1 MSDPVKVFVSY
12 SHKDSQYLGDTSLL
26 GFMRG
31 LKKDGADFWYDTRLT
46 AGEQWDDEIRTQ
58 LEQADIALILVSQS
72 FLDSEYCTNVE
83 VKDFVERSKAHGLTI
98 VPVILSPCDWKRHDW
113 LCSTQQLPGGG
124 KNIEQ
129 DYEKDGD
136 RKGLFHEIREALLT
150 HIMRVR
156 EKKVVAVA
164 PEPVRRAMVGEQR
177 QITALACELTAGGGA
192 KAIDPAELLRIL
204 PDYRSRATEIIRRLD
219 GYVDPRRGKRI
230 LAYFGCPR
238 VHEDDPQ
245 RAVIAARDLLELA
258 KSLDDG
264 KLGMK
269 IAIHTGP
276 MVLSEI
282 ADGAE
287 PVLDGDVPD
296 LVSEV
301 LNATPANRIYLTAAT
316 HELIEKQFVCEA
328 IDDVF
333 ALKGAEA
340 EQPVS
345 KHVFVAR
352 DQELNI
358 LRQCWDL
365 ASEGDGQVVLIRG
378 EAGLGK
384 SRLLQELRSSLS
396 DAAMVWLECRCS
408 PYHQNTELY
417 PLIDLLQRVL
427 ANEKQYPQ
435 PTMPERLEALLRQ
448 REMPLETNVPLLS
461 SLLSLP
467 LPPGYAPVNLSP
479 EAKKKS
485 TLAAILDLIL
495 RLANK
500 QPVLLVVEDLH
511 WIDAS
516 TVGFL
521 GQLIETQ
528 ATAPLLTLLT
538 FRPEFEAPW
547 KQLSYLVE
555 VSLRRLG
562 SKEAGKLIA
571 RLTEG
576 KSLPP
581 DVVQELIEKADGIPL
596 FAEELTKMVM
606 ESEAIAAGQTLAVPA
621 TLKGSLMARLDRL
634 DTAKD
639 IAQIASVIGREFY
652 SALLSQAA
660 PVDEATLARDLDRL
674 LESEIILR
682 RGLPSEGLYLFKH
695 ALIQQAAYD
704 SILGSDARELHRR
717 IAEGTEAKFPELV
730 ERQPE
735 IVAFHFEH
743 AGMPEKAIDYRERAA
758 ERSLKNS
765 ANAEAI
771 AHLRKC
777 LDLLE
782 ALPAG
787 ADRDRREMRV
797 RTNLALP
804 LMATKGYAANEVDET
819 LRRAKELCAEVG
831 DNEELFRVIRLHWTF
846 QSVRGDHRNALEAAR
861 QIVAM
866 AESEGAPHQQLEAHR
881 VLGSSLFYM
890 GQMEEARE
898 HFARALALYDRER
911 DRGHVLIYGLDPAVV
926 CLSANA
932 PTLWHLGRVDEARDS
947 AAQAIALARES
958 GHPYTICYSLL
969 LATMVHVFDRNREL
983 VQSTA
988 AEVME
993 IAKYQ
998 SFAFWETMAI
1008 LLDAWAKEQA
1018 TTMRVAMTKLLGTG
1032 ARLYA
1037 PMFLSMRA
1045 ELHMAQGDRDAASAA
1060 VEEGLAISAATGEM
1074 LGVPKLEQQRAELL
1088 ELVKQ

>member
-26 GFMRG
+26 GFIRG
-31 LKKDGADFWYDTRLT
+31 GLEKDGAEFWVDTRLT

-72 FLDSEYCTNVE
+72 YLDSEYCTNVE
-83 VKDFVERSKAHGLTI
+83 AKDFVERSKAHGLTV

-129 DYEKDGD
+129 HYEKDGD
-136 RKGLFHEIREALLT
+136 QKGLFLEIREALLT
-150 HIMRVR
+150 QIMRMR
-156 EKKVVAVA
+156 EKKVVAVG

-177 QITALACELTAGGGA
+177 QITALACELTAAGSA
-192 KAIDPAELLRIL
+192 KAIDPAELVRIL

-219 GYVDPRRGKRI
+219 GHVAQLQGRRI

-238 VHEDDPQ
+238 AHEDDAQ
-245 RAVIAARDLLELA
+245 RAVVAARDLLELA
-258 KSLDDG
+258 RSLDGG
-264 KLGMK
+264 KLAK
-269 IAIHTGP
+269 IAIHTGS

-282 ADGAE
+282 ADGDE

-296 LVSEV
+296 LVNEV
-301 LNATPANRIYLTAAT
+301 LNATPANRIHLTVAT

-328 IDDVF
+328 IGDVF
-333 ALKGAEA
+333 ALEGAEA
-340 EQPVS
+340 EQPVG
-345 KHVFVAR
+345 KHVFVGR

-365 ASEGDGQVVLIRG
+365 ASEGDGQVMLIRG

-396 DAAMVWLECRCS
+396 DDAMVWLECRCS

-427 ANEKQYPQ
+427 ADETQYPQ

-467 LPPGYAPVNLSP
+467 LGPSYAPVNLSP
-479 EAKKKS
+479 EAKKKK
-485 TLAAILDLIL
+485 TLDAILDLIL
-495 RLANK
+495 RLAAK

-516 TVGFL
+516 TVSFL

-528 ATAPLLTLLT
+528 ATARLLTLLT

-547 KQLSYLVE
+547 KQLSYLSQL
-555 VSLRRLG
+555 SLRRLG

-571 RLTEG
+571 RLTED

-581 DVVQELIEKADGIPL
+581 DVVQELIEEADGIPL

-606 ESEAIAAGQTLAVPA
+606 ESEALAAGQPLAVPA
-621 TLKGSLMARLDRL
+621 TLKGTLMARLDRL
-634 DTAKD
+634 DTAQD
-639 IAQIASVIGREFY
+639 IAQIASVIGREFS

-660 PVDEATLARDLDRL
+660 MVDQATLARDLDRL

-695 ALIQQAAYD
+695 VLIQQAAYD
-704 SILGSDARELHRR
+704 SILASDARELHRR
-717 IAEGTEAKFPELV
+717 IAEGMEAKFPELV

-743 AGMPEKAIDYRERAA
+743 AGMPEKAIDYCERAA

-765 ANAEAI
+765 ANPEAI
-771 AHLRKC
+771 AHLKKC

-804 LMATKGYAANEVDET
+804 LIATKGYAADEVDET
-819 LRRAKELCAEVG
+819 LRRAKELCTEVG
-831 DNEELFRVIRLHWTF
+831 DNKGLFRTIRLHWTF
-846 QSVRGDHRNALEAAR
+846 QMIRGDHRNALEAAR
-861 QIVAM
+861 QIVA
-866 AESEGAPHQQLEAHR
+866 ESEGAPHLQLEAYR
-881 VLGSSLFYM
+881 VLGSSLFLM
-890 GQMEEARE
+890 GRMEEARE

-911 DRGHVLIYGLDPAVV
+911 DHGNMLIYGMDPAVG
-926 CLSANA
+926 CLSGIA
-932 PTLWHLGRVDEARDS
+932 PALWLLGRIDEACDS
-947 AAQAIALARES
+947 AAQATALARES
-958 GHPYTICYSLL
+958 GHPYTICYSLFFASL
-969 LATMVHVFDRNREL
+969 VHVLDRNREL

-988 AEVME
+988 AEMME
-993 IAKYQ
+993 VSKCQ
-998 SFAFWETMAI
+998 SFAFWEAVAAA
-1008 LLDAWAKEQA
+1008 LEAWAKEQA
-1018 TTMRVAMTKLLGTG
+1018 TTMREALTKIVGMG
-1032 ARLYA
+1032 ARVYS
-1037 PMFLSMRA
+1037 PMFRSLLA
-1045 ELHMAQGDRDAASAA
+1045 DLHMAQGDRDAASAA

-1074 LGVPKLEQQRAELL
+1074 LGVPRLEQQRAELL
-1088 ELVKQ
+1088 DLVTQ